1 MNSRKRDA
9 FGNFDFRA
17 SIKYCL
23 CCLLSYLP
31 LSWVKGKQRR
41 NTKRNSNFWS
51 FSNAPFPSLILF
63 CFTQYHFILKTII
76 SYFRYQLIVCNTIH
90 ICLPNSTCLGHC
102 KAMKRGSSSRRKCII
117 TAVKARLAEE
127 QNMHQVS
134 MALRAFFTR
143 EMRTSQSKRKKPTTR
158 WSSRCS
164 RS

>member
-1 MNSRKRDA
+1 MK
-9 FGNFDFRA
+9 
-17 SIKYCL
+17 L
-23 CCLLSYLP
+23 TQ
-31 LSWVKGKQRR
+31 KQ
-41 NTKRNSNFWS
+41 
-51 FSNAPFPSLILF
+51 FPSLILF
-63 CFTQYHFILKTII
+63 CFTQHNFILKTII

-158 WSSRCS
+158 WSSHCS
-164 RS
+164 VIVLFCSVCMDAFPKEGSGYPIRNFASRPEKEQTFLLP